1 MPLFYG
7 DLFEIN
13 FLASSTS
20 LVDSTFRIIGGLML
34 INESGSL
41 EHFITN
47 EYLVCNSRTAI
58 FRKINNITSIL
69 SGSNNRY
76 EKTILSN
83 NKYLEASWIW
93 DGINKHQINCVVEF
107 RTENKYINSDQTC
120 P

>member
-83 NKYLEASWIW
+83 N
-93 DGINKHQINCVVEF
+93 
-107 RTENKYINSDQTC
+107 YI
-120 P
+120 